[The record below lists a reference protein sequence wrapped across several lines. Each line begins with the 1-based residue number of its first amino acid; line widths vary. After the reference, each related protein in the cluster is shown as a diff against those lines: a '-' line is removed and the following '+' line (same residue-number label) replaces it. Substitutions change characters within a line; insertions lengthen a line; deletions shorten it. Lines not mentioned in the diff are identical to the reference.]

1 MVLDWIHSLC
11 YGLIAGLTEIF
22 PVGAQ
27 AHRALLLKLY
37 GVGYGMELTDLFV
50 DLGILAGLYIS
61 SRSFLLRMARAR
73 ALARIPKRRRRRP
86 LDERSLM
93 DFSLLRTMC
102 LPVLLSLLLYGQ
114 ASKLNNRLLV
124 ITLLLLLNGLLLYI
138 PQFLPGSNRDS
149 RTLSRL
155 EGLLMG
161 LGGSL
166 GVLPGMSA
174 IGGAVSVGSMCG
186 VEKSYG
192 LSMALMMD
200 LFMRAGLMV
209 YDVLAMSGLKA
220 GMVSFGSL
228 LQGLVTG
235 LVAFGGSLLAIRV
248 LRRITAEFGNNL
260 FALYCMGLALFIF
273 VLNLMA

>member
-1 MVLDWIHSLC
+1 MVLDWVQSLC
-11 YGLIAGLTEIF
+11 YGLVAGLTEIF
-22 PVGAQ
+22 PVSAQ
-27 AHRALLLKLY
+27 AHRALVLKLY
-37 GVGYGMELTDLFV
+37 GVGYGMELTNLWV

-61 SRSFLLRMARAR
+61 SRSFLMRMARAR
-73 ALARIPKRRRRRP
+73 ALARVPKRRRRRP

-102 LPVLLSLLLYGQ
+102 LPVFLSLLLYRRAAGL
-114 ASKLNNRLLV
+114 KGYLLV
-124 ITLLLLLNGLLLYI
+124 IALMMLLNGLLLYI

-155 EGLLMG
+155 EGILMG

-166 GVLPGMSA
+166 GILPGMSA
-174 IGGAVSVGSMCG
+174 VGGAISVGSMCG

-192 LSMALMMD
+192 LDMALMMD
-200 LFMRAGLMV
+200 LFMAVGLV
-209 YDVLAMSGLKA
+209 IYDALDLGNLRP
-220 GMVSFGSL
+220 GMVNFGSL
-228 LQGLVTG
+228 FQGFVTG
-235 LVAFGGSLLAIRV
+235 LVAFLGSLLAIRV

-273 VLNLMA
+273 ILNLLA

>member
-1 MVLDWIHSLC
+1 MVLDWVQSLC

-22 PVGAQ
+22 PVSAQ
-27 AHRALLLKLY
+27 AHRALVLKLY
-37 GVGYGMELTDLFV
+37 GVGYGMELINLWV

-61 SRSFLLRMARAR
+61 SRSFLMRMARAR
-73 ALARIPKRRRRRP
+73 ALARVPKRRRRRP

-102 LPVLLSLLLYGQ
+102 LPVFLSLLLYRRAAGL
-114 ASKLNNRLLV
+114 KGYLLV
-124 ITLLLLLNGLLLYI
+124 IALMLLLNGLLLYI

-155 EGLLMG
+155 EGILMG

-166 GVLPGMSA
+166 GILPGMSA
-174 IGGAVSVGSMCG
+174 VGGAISVGSMCG

-192 LSMALMMD
+192 LDMALMMD
-200 LFMRAGLMV
+200 LFMAVGLV
-209 YDVLAMSGLKA
+209 IYDALDLGNLRP
-220 GMVSFGSL
+220 GMVNFGSL
-228 LQGLVTG
+228 FQGFVTG
-235 LVAFGGSLLAIRV
+235 LVALLGSLLAIRV

-273 VLNLMA
+273 ILNLLA